1 MHEAAQ
7 LQQDLMRAGI
17 TPFAWIINQSLA
29 RLDTCDPL
37 LALRG
42 RNEEP
47 YIREVVNGLATRTV
61 RLPWLPREPRGADG
75 LAQLLDD
82 EIRNEVSP

>member
-1 MHEAAQ
+1 MCIR
-7 LQQDLMRAGI
+7 D
-17 TPFAWIINQSLA
+17 S
-29 RLDTCDPL
+29 
-37 LALRG
+37 
-42 RNEEP
+42 